1 MAGRVGEPVTLAV
14 ALEGQWIA
22 TEAPEGVHE
31 TDPATARMIELAER
45 IGEKERIY
53 EAHEHRLN
61 GLWVLGDRGG
71 IDVELDVLAGLVDE
85 LRQPAQRWHIGTV
98 RTMFALM
105 EGRFD
110 QAEGLV
116 EASAKLGRRVERWNA
131 EVTQRLAL
139 FVLRREQGRLAEI
152 ASTITQSVREYPS
165 LLRFACARAHLEAE
179 LGHEREARAALDA
192 LLALDLEHEHRDAEW
207 LFGMALLPEVCAAL
221 GDERGAAKLYGLL
234 EPFER
239 LYTLAPIEA
248 VFGAMARGLGVL
260 ATALRRYD
268 DAERHLKTAIDLE
281 RHMGARPWLAH
292 AQHDLA
298 AMLVA
303 RGDSGR
309 ARPHLEDALK
319 TYRELGMDTWAVRAG
334 ALA

>member
-1 MAGRVGEPVTLAV
+1 VRACPPRGRA
-14 ALEGQWIA
+14 
-22 TEAPEGVHE
+22 
-31 TDPATARMIELAER
+31 
-45 IGEKERIY
+45 
-53 EAHEHRLN
+53 
-61 GLWVLGDRGG
+61 
-71 IDVELDVLAGLVDE
+71 
-85 LRQPAQRWHIGTV
+85 
-98 RTMFALM
+98 
-105 EGRFD
+105 
-110 QAEGLV
+110 
-116 EASAKLGRRVERWNA
+116 
-131 EVTQRLAL
+131 
-139 FVLRREQGRLAEI
+139 
-152 ASTITQSVREYPS
+152 
-165 LLRFACARAHLEAE
+165 
-179 LGHEREARAALDA
+179 GHEREARAALDA

-268 DAERHLKTAIDLE
+268 DAERHLTPAIDLE
-281 RHMGARPWLAH
+281 RRMGARPWLAH
-292 AQHDLA
+292 AQHNLA

-303 RGDSGR
+303 RGDPRR

-319 TYRELGMDTWAVRAG
+319 TYRELGMDTWAIRAG